1 MDRQRIWPSH
11 ALFFLLLWIGQMANA
26 DTAICSARE
35 CWTIAQAEARIR
47 SLSDSINAVEP
58 YSGKLQSPAKI
69 AFYNQQIAEEEQ
81 FIKTE
86 QLRDSTNCA
95 PTADATH
102 PAQAPC
108 LDEHRAR

>member
-1 MDRQRIWPSH
+1 MERHRGSSSCL
-11 ALFFLLLWIGQMANA
+11 LFYLLLWAGQLANA
-26 DTAICSARE
+26 HSTVGDTGG

-47 SLSDSINAVEP
+47 SLRDSINAVEP

-69 AFYNQQIAEEEQ
+69 AFYERQIAEEEQ
-81 FIKTE
+81 FITTE
-86 QLRDSTNCA
+86 QLSDSTNCA

-108 LDEHRAR
+108 LDEYRAR